1 MPKLRQIGHVLEG
14 KVRIV
19 GVYKYINHKNCGQ
32 PRLYSSS
39 AVFLIIIDRNNE
51 KMKKFGKLE
60 KYRAE
65 PEMQP
70 YYTKPCK
77 ACNKQIENRV

>member
-1 MPKLRQIGHVLEG
+1 
-14 KVRIV
+14 
-19 GVYKYINHKNCGQ
+19 
-32 PRLYSSS
+32 
-39 AVFLIIIDRNNE
+39 
-51 KMKKFGKLE
+51 MKKFGKLE

-70 YYTKPCK
+70 YNTKPCK